1 MKVWLPSSLVSSW
14 HAPTDALSLQYYD
27 YYRSSGTLCQLFL
40 FCQMCFSLKLIK
52 LSCLFVF
59 PCYCQILQCQV
70 LPQWHTFLFDIFLHL
85 SHWVSFIF
93 ISLGSLA
100 RCFSVDWLAFGIL
113 QSWWAFL
120 SAPAWKGPLN
130 LSYIWS
136 VGSELYVLPWCS
148 PCVGVHVLQ
157 LLLERKHTELSHSFT
172 HKFHWALIKN
182 STKKKIC
189 FKGWALF

>member
-1 MKVWLPSSLVSSW
+1 MSDSVDPVVCSLPGSSVHSISGKNTEVGC
-14 HAPTDALSLQYYD
+14 HAL
-27 YYRSSGTLCQLFL
+27 
-40 FCQMCFSLKLIK
+40 
-52 LSCLFVF
+52 
-59 PCYCQILQCQV
+59 LQCVFLTQGLNLLLLHWQTGSLHLIWPGKPV
-70 LPQWHTFLFDIFLHL
+70 LFDIFLHL

-182 STKKKIC
+182 STKKKNM
-189 FKGWALF
+189 F